1 MANPEDIY
9 IKIKTLLDICHDIK
23 PNITYREGQDVL
35 RIISKTLYDD
45 DLIRGTIDDFM
56 IEQYPKENY
65 DYMIDEEHEWL
76 IFYLEEDL
84 V

>member
-1 MANPEDIY
+1 
-9 IKIKTLLDICHDIK
+9 
-23 PNITYREGQDVL
+23 
-35 RIISKTLYDD
+35 
-45 DLIRGTIDDFM
+45 M